1 MSAPQT
7 NIEKQKRRHWAPLV
21 GSALVAVFGV
31 LMIIWWM
38 TEEAVEA
45 PETSAPAEATS
56 DIGAAAE
63 GGASDSAGTIGGEG
77 NVSGTQPGVE
87 VDQTTGTGTPDTLGT
102 PPAAIAD

>member
-31 LMIIWWM
+31 LIILWWM

-45 PETSAPAEATS
+45 PVTEAPAEETGAISGTADTAAT
-56 DIGAAAE
+56 IGA
-63 GGASDSAGTIGGEG
+63 GG
-77 NVSGTQPGVE
+77 NVSGTQPEVT
-87 VDQTTGTGTPDTLGT
+87 VDQTTGTGTADTLGT

>member
-21 GSALVAVFGV
+21 GSALVVVFGV
-31 LMIIWWM
+31 AMILWWM

-45 PETSAPAEATS
+45 PETDAPAAATG
-56 DIGAAAE
+56 DIGPATG
-63 GGASDSAGTIGGEG
+63 GGAADSTGTIGADG
-77 NVSGTQPGVE
+77 NVSGAQPGV
-87 VDQTTGTGTPDTLGT
+87 VIDQTTGTGTADTLGT

>member
-31 LMIIWWM
+31 LVILWWM

-45 PETSAPAEATS
+45 PETNAPAEATS
-56 DIGAAAE
+56 GFT
-63 GGASDSAGTIGGEG
+63 GTADTAVTIEPGG
-77 NVSGTQPGVE
+77 NVSGTQPEVT
-87 VDQTTGTGTPDTLGT
+87 VDQTTGTGTADTLGT